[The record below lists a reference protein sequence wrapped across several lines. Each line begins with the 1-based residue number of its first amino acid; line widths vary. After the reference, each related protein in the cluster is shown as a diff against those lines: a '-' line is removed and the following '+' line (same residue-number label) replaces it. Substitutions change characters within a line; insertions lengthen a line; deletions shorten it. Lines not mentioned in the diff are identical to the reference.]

1 MNTSMTTRLGLAIGA
16 LLVAGMAWAQ
26 GPGDCPLAGTGQGMG
41 QGMGQGTGQG
51 MGHGMGKGM
60 GRGMGFADH
69 RPPLER
75 AFQGRGFHGR
85 WWNNPK
91 VADMLKLTDEQKK
104 QFDDI
109 LLAHREKLID
119 LRANVEKAEL
129 ALAPLIS
136 DDKPNETGILAQID
150 KVAQARAELEKA
162 NARYLLAVR
171 GKLTPEQWKQVETF
185 RMNHMGNRDGWGPG
199 GHGAGHGGFRQG
211 PPSPPGP
218 QSSLDDDLGPD
229 LPGTP
234 LGSAVH

>member
-1 MNTSMTTRLGLAIGA
+1 MNARMTTRMGVAIAA
-16 LLVAGMAWAQ
+16 LLMAGVTWAQ
-26 GPGDCPLAGTGQGMG
+26 GPGDCPAAGM
-41 QGMGQGTGQG
+41 GQG
-51 MGHGMGKGM
+51 MGHGMGH
-60 GRGMGFADH
+60 GMGFADH
-69 RPPLER
+69 RPPFEQ

-85 WWNNPK
+85 WWTNPK
-91 VADMLKLTDEQKK
+91 VADLLKLTDEQKK

-171 GKLTPEQWKQVETF
+171 SKLTPEQWKQVEAF
-185 RMNHMGNRDGWGPG
+185 RINHLGNRGGWGPG
-199 GHGAGHGGFRQG
+199 GRGAGPMGVRQG
-211 PPSPPGP
+211 PTPPPGP

-234 LGSAVH
+234 AGGAVQ